1 MICTSFRDFNLHIPH
16 RRWPNECCCAV
27 GILAFQSTPSSQ
39 KVTVKYKNHAQS
51 LIFQSTPSS
60 QKVTGGKSL
69 PVEVS
74 KISIHTFLTEGD
86 RFPTSY
92 RRAYI
97 HFNPHLPHRR
107 WQQFSTTTP
116 PLPPPIIN
124 YIVQYSPTKS
134 IAIFLLLPIL
144 SFSRCE
150 SPGIFMLTSDS
161 HQLTTLLSAFYLRRN
176 PFTISQPGNLPQA
189 LSQSPTHTSY
199 DSLYS
204 DNISDLFPYPVNF
217 QLAWDQSTV
226 SAGQK
231 SYSLPRMLWYRQ

>member
-1 MICTSFRDFNLHIPH
+1 MISIHTFLTEGDNTVLLVAPVS
-16 RRWPNECCCAV
+16 EV
-27 GILAFQSTPSSQ
+27 FQSTPSSQ
-39 KVTVKYKNHAQS
+39 KVTAILHNTS
-51 LIFQSTPSS
+51 PTP
-60 QKVTGGKSL
+60 
-69 PVEVS
+69 
-74 KISIHTFLTEGD
+74 
-86 RFPTSY
+86 
-92 RRAYI
+92 A
-97 HFNPHLPHRR
+97 
-107 WQQFSTTTP
+107 
-116 PLPPPIIN
+116 PIIN

-150 SPGIFMLTSDS
+150 SPDVFILTSDS

-204 DNISDLFPYPVNF
+204 DNISDQFPYPGNF
-217 QLAWDQSTV
+217 QLAWDRSTV

-231 SYSLPRMLWYRQ
+231 SYSLPQMLWYRQ